1 MAISY
6 FHASDYFTGFMILLL
21 LLSISF
27 AKASDVWKKWEQKLL
42 YAGKMVSAEIRNVR
56 QTGLLVNDQPEVRF
70 DVSYAN
76 EKELFIR
83 LFIKRLYN

>member
-1 MAISY
+1 M
-6 FHASDYFTGFMILLL
+6 FGKMGT
-21 LLSISF
+21 
-27 AKASDVWKKWEQKLL
+27 KLL

-83 LFIKRLYN
+83 LFIKGCTTD

>member
-1 MAISY
+1 MG
-6 FHASDYFTGFMILLL
+6 T
-21 LLSISF
+21 
-27 AKASDVWKKWEQKLL
+27 KLL

-83 LFIKRLYN
+83 LFIKGCTTD